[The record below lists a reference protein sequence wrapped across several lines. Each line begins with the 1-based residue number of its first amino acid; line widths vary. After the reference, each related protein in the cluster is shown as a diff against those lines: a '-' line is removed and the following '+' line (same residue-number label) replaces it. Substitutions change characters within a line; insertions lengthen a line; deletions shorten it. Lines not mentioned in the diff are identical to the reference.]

1 MKRPL
6 KDPRTGPPGL
16 ISDDVD
22 EHFTRAVAPL
32 IRRLVLSRVSPDAI
46 TVAAFAMTLASAV
59 LIGTGRL
66 LMGCA
71 LLVVGGILDFADGK
85 VAVLTGR
92 TSTAGAILDSTLDRY
107 SDAAVC
113 LGLMVYF
120 VTGGHGATALAAALA
135 LVGSAITSYLMAL
148 GSSHGYDLR
157 AGLLRRQDRVALLG
171 AGLLLSPLHGT
182 LVRWISPGDPG
193 GAGPGG
199 LVDMPNLPLAVIVWA
214 LAVLTNVSALQ
225 RLAALLRI
233 ANGELPAPSGD
244 SLRDRQLRTLR
255 DLLDEDEGK
264 GEGSREG

>member
-1 MKRPL
+1 MTGSR
-6 KDPRTGPPGL
+6 KDPRTGSPGL

-46 TVAAFAMTLASAV
+46 TVAAFALTLASAA

-66 LMGCA
+66 LTGCL

-92 TSTAGAILDSTLDRY
+92 SSTAGAILDSTLDRY

-120 VTGGHGATALAAALA
+120 ATGGHGATALAAALA

-148 GSSHGYDLR
+148 GSSHGYVLR
-157 AGLLRRQDRVALLG
+157 AGLLRRQDRVALL
-171 AGLLLSPLHGT
+171 AVGLLLSPLHGS
-182 LVRWISPGDPG
+182 LGGWINPDAPVEL
-193 GAGPGG
+193 GAGRIAG
-199 LVDMPNLPLAVIVWA
+199 MPNLPLAVVVWV
-214 LAVLTNVSALQ
+214 LAILTNVSALQ
-225 RLAALLRI
+225 RLAALLR
-233 ANGELPAPSGD
+233 AAHGEMPAPPVD
-244 SLRDRQLRTLR
+244 SLRARQLRTLR
-255 DLLDEDEGK
+255 DLMVEHDGEGD
-264 GEGSREG
+264 GSREY